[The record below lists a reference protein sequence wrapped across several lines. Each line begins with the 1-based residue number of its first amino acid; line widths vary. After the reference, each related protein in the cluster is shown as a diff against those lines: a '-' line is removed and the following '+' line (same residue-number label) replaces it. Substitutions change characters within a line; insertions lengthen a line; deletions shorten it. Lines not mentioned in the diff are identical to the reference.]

1 MLCSNSTAAHVAMR
15 KVAVSLADSID
26 LRVILSVMYT
36 IVEVIRT
43 EMMND
48 DSEYTLEINSFI
60 YEIGELLY
68 WVLKCHYS
76 RNNCFRIRD

>member
-1 MLCSNSTAAHVAMR
+1 MFCSNSTAAHVAMR

-43 EMMND
+43 EMANNESD
-48 DSEYTLEINSFI
+48 YSLEIFAFTC
-60 YEIGELLY
+60 EIGEVPY
-68 WVLKCHYS
+68 WALKCS
-76 RNNCFRIRD
+76 LLQK